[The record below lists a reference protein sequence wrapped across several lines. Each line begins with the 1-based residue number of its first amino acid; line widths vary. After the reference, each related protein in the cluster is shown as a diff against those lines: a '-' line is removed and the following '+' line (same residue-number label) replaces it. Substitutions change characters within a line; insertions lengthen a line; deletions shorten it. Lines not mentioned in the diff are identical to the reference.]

1 MVPRLSSLKA
11 PRGRLKLQIL
21 RNYLRPSKSISRDGF
36 WETGNLHFQKFPLP
50 VAVGSYS
57 ALKDQNHSAMV
68 TFVFILVIF
77 FFFFFLVKCCKKII
91 LQRHAFFRWKGYWF
105 HFKVTVKYYI
115 KEVLEVIFWSSHRGS
130 VVNEP
135 D

>member
-57 ALKDQNHSAMV
+57 ALKDQNHSAVV

-77 FFFFFLVKCCKKII
+77 FFFFFGEMLQENNPPKACFLQMEGILVSFQGYCQI
-91 LQRHAFFRWKGYWF
+91 LY
-105 HFKVTVKYYI
+105 
-115 KEVLEVIFWSSHRGS
+115 
-130 VVNEP
+130 
-135 D
+135 